1 MTRFEHGL
9 KRVRNAINREAI
21 RVAEGNIGEGGG
33 ELLSVKLFW
42 CHGMTEVEQ
51 DIDLHVFFEFKEF
64 DDELL
69 EARGNIPVN
78 ISEVVALIIFLVIG
92 KGGSAALLITFAV
105 SFEFPIENFA
115 CQEGKHLETLDEL
128 WIG

>member
-1 MTRFEHGL
+1 
-9 KRVRNAINREAI
+9 
-21 RVAEGNIGEGGG
+21 
-33 ELLSVKLFW
+33 
-42 CHGMTEVEQ
+42 MTEVEQ

-92 KGGSAALLITFAV
+92 KGGSATLLITFAV
-105 SFEFPIENFA
+105 SFEFPIEDFA